1 MQAVDI
7 NQVEEQNNGIFLNQ
21 SISMPLFMKES
32 SLLSASQIIN
42 PSDISFSTFPFYSQL
57 IPNKLHKN
65 PFSIEEDKLILKL
78 VEIIGENNWVDIA
91 KYMKKKNFDRNSRQC
106 RDRYYHY
113 LNPNINKLTWSKEE
127 DDLLLEKVE
136 NEGKKWKK
144 FEKFFHRRTEVQLRN
159 RYNLLARK
167 IEKNEK
173 KKEKKIEKKRNIMS
187 DSFSFLDSYYAGIR
201 KRYLAKRFAGA
212 IKSTENV
219 SNQNDNNFCFSE
231 DAQTND
237 EDLDF
242 SIFPL
247 LDDINDFDD
256 SFIL

>member
-7 NQVEEQNNGIFLNQ
+7 NQTEEQSNGIALNQ

-32 SLLSASQIIN
+32 PMLSASQIIN
-42 PSDISFSTFPFYSQL
+42 SSDISLSTFPFYSQL

-91 KYMKKKNFDRNSRQC
+91 KYMKKKNYDRNSRQC

-113 LNPNINKLTWSKEE
+113 LNPNINKLMWSKEE
-127 DDLLLEKVE
+127 DDLLMEKVE

-144 FEKFFHRRTEVQLRN
+144 FEKFFPGRTEVQLRN

-167 IEKNEK
+167 MEKIEK

-201 KRYLAKRFAGA
+201 KRYLAKRFASA

-219 SNQNDNNFCFSE
+219 SNQNGNNFCFSE
-231 DAQTND
+231 DVQTND
-237 EDLDF
+237 DDLDF
-242 SIFPL
+242 SIFSL

-256 SFIL
+256 TFII